1 MFSKKWEA
9 VNKDRTLVHTIK
21 SKHFGE
27 LHFLMRWL
35 GSFFL
40 ASCFIYPW
48 YYFSLEWDRFTHI
61 TALLVICFF
70 YLLLIKSIVWIQ
82 MLFSLSI
89 HQLMDI
95 LVCFQL
101 VVIINNMYQFNF
113 SNTNKNF
120 NCRALSS
127 QEIENISNF
136 QVGNMKII
144 NRLSNTKTQWQ
155 NTFN

>member
-1 MFSKKWEA
+1 M
-9 VNKDRTLVHTIK
+9 I
-21 SKHFGE
+21 
-27 LHFLMRWL
+27 
-35 GSFFL
+35 
-40 ASCFIYPW
+40 
-48 YYFSLEWDRFTHI
+48 
-61 TALLVICFF
+61 
-70 YLLLIKSIVWIQ
+70 
-82 MLFSLSI
+82 FSLSI

-101 VVIINNMYQFNF
+101 VVIINNIYQFNF

-144 NRLSNTKTQWQ
+144 NRLSNTKTQ
-155 NTFN
+155 